1 MYLADYHTHSRMSPD
16 ADAPM
21 AELAEA
27 AIAAGLDELCFTDHV

>member
-1 MYLADYHTHSRMSPD
+1 MYLADYHTQSRMSPD

-27 AIAAGLDELCFTDHV
+27 AIAAGLD